1 VSLVSAGGVLP
12 GRRSMDPLPWTRWTS
27 GRSGH
32 RDAGLARAKSV
43 DGGRHNYGI
52 RHHRSRSIS
61 QSRVITGVIARER
74 RYPRRVSASPE
85 ASDPELGTLIG
96 DRYRIV
102 SLLGEGGMG
111 SVYKAEHLQLAKHV
125 AIKLLRPEIS
135 SRKDADARFQ
145 REAMA
150 GARLQHPNVVGVL
163 DFGDRPDGGK
173 YLVME
178 LLQGDSLRDLLDRT
192 PQLPWPRAVHIARQV
207 LRGLAHAHDQGVIHR
222 DIKPENVYLAH
233 DGEDADFAKLIDF
246 GIAML
251 TAGEGSDVRL
261 TAAGLAVGTPTYL
274 APEQAVGGRL
284 GGPTDLYSL
293 SVVLFEML
301 TGRPPFVADE
311 PVRLLTAHAMTPPP
325 TIAEVA
331 PEVAV
336 PPAIEAVLRRGLA
349 KTWGERIGTATEY
362 IALLDEARRIAAV
375 ESSHPDAAR
384 YATPVPGTIT
394 AALPTPPPT
403 PPTSGDAAV
412 LGTAPTAHALAAAA
426 PTAAPIPTAAPG
438 QVPVWRPSRR
448 QLAITG
454 GVLGG
459 LLVLAVISALV
470 GGDGARVAGSAGTAP
485 IVIPAPVVPVP
496 SAIDRENAYKAAV
509 LDLVEGKTCPERK
522 KAVAKL
528 RQLGDAR
535 AIPALKKARSRQR
548 GGVLGIGSSNTN
560 GCLRKDAEAAI
571 VALGGSLK

>member
-1 VSLVSAGGVLP
+1 
-12 GRRSMDPLPWTRWTS
+12 
-27 GRSGH
+27 
-32 RDAGLARAKSV
+32 
-43 DGGRHNYGI
+43 
-52 RHHRSRSIS
+52 
-61 QSRVITGVIARER
+61 
-74 RYPRRVSASPE
+74 VSASPE

-192 PQLPWPRAVHIARQV
+192 PQLPWPRAVHIARQI

-274 APEQAVGGRL
+274 APEQAVGGKL

-362 IALLDEARRIAAV
+362 IALLDEARRIAAA
-375 ESSHPDAAR
+375 ESSHPDAQR
-384 YATPVPGTIT
+384 YATPVPGSIT
-394 AALPTPPPT
+394 AALPTPPP
-403 PPTSGDAAV
+403 PDAAA
-412 LGTAPTAHALAAAA
+412 LGNAETAHAHALATAA
-426 PTAAPIPTAAPG
+426 PTAAPIPTAAP
-438 QVPVWRPSRR
+438 VWLPSRR

-454 GVLGG
+454 GVLGA
-459 LLVLAVISALV
+459 LLVIALV
-470 GGDGARVAGSAGTAP
+470 ASLAGGGEGARVAGSAGTAP
-485 IVIPAPVVPVP
+485 IVVPPAVVLPVP
-496 SAIDRENAYKAAV
+496 SATDRENAYKAAV

-560 GCLRKDAEAAI
+560 ACLRKDAEAAI